1 MRELLSKLDVNFKER
16 DFFKEPFVKK
26 EIQELFSLA
35 PPSELFAWR
44 SPSFKSMSI
53 GRETLNQEDLIGMIE
68 KEPRL
73 LRRPIVR
80 IGEQLVVGSSLGNVE
95 SAIGESGYNQQ

>member
-1 MRELLSKLDVNFKER
+1 
-16 DFFKEPFVKK
+16 
-26 EIQELFSLA
+26 
-35 PPSELFAWR
+35 
-44 SPSFKSMSI
+44 MSI